1 LVISDYTTAM
11 MLDDIDLDEIQEEN
25 ARQLV
30 WRLLNLIEDLSADLR
45 DAQIENQGL
54 RDEVNRLKG
63 EQGKPNIK
71 ANRAKPARS
80 DYSSEKERRK
90 SRPRKKRNKKAAI
103 RIDREQVLKVE
114 PSSLP
119 ADAEFK
125 GYEDVVVQDVVFRT
139 DNVCFHKEKYHATS
153 TGKSYLAELPRGYEG
168 EFGPGIK
175 ALTLTLYFGAGISE
189 PKILELYADA
199 GVQISKGEVSQLLIK
214 GQEAFH
220 AEKEAVY
227 EAGLRSSPWQHI
239 DDTGTRVNGQNW
251 HCHIVCNPLYT
262 LYHTLSGKDRL
273 SVLDVLRQGRERVF
287 RLNEEALGYLTSLSL
302 PQAARQTLLAWCDE
316 QDLDEEVFLNRMD
329 THLPKLGR
337 LQRKAIIDAAAV
349 AAYHAEAGVPLVRL
363 LVCDDAPQFKWLTE
377 DIGLCWVHEGRH
389 YKKLTPAIALHRQ
402 QLVDF
407 VKQFWDF
414 YKQMLAYQRQPS
426 PQERCRLEAE
436 FDRLFSTVTGYA
448 ALDARIAKTRE
459 KKASLLM
466 ALQHPE
472 IPLHNNPAEW
482 EVRRRVR
489 KRDVSFGPRTAD
501 GVRAWDTFMSLAAT
515 TRKLGISFYQYIHDR
530 ISKANQIP
538 PLASLIE
545 TRANDLALGASWS
558 TA

>member
-1 LVISDYTTAM
+1 MAT
-11 MLDDIDLDEIQEEN
+11 MLDEIDLSDIQEEN

-30 WRLLNLIEDLSADLR
+30 VRLLNLIEALSADLR
-45 DAQIENQGL
+45 DARVEIQRL

-63 EQGKPNIK
+63 EQGKPHIK
-71 ANRAKPARS
+71 ANTSQPPRS
-80 DYSSEKERRK
+80 DHSSEKERRK
-90 SRPRKKRNKKAAI
+90 PRQRKKRSKKAAV

-114 PSSLP
+114 RSSLP

-125 GYEDVVVQDVVFRT
+125 GYEDVVVQDVVFGT
-139 DNVCFHKEKYHATS
+139 DNVCFHKEKYYAAS
-153 TGKSYLAELPRGYEG
+153 TGKTYLAELPRGYAG
-168 EFGPGIK
+168 QFGPGIK
-175 ALTLTLYFGAGISE
+175 ALTVTLYFGAGISE
-189 PKILELYADA
+189 PKIVELYAYA

-214 GQEAFH
+214 GQDAFH

-227 EAGLRSSPWQHI
+227 EAGLRSSPWQHT

-262 LYHTLSGKDRL
+262 TYHTLPGKDRL
-273 SVLDVLRQGRERVF
+273 SVLDVLRNGRERVF
-287 RLNEEALGYLTSLSL
+287 RLNDEALGYLKSLSL
-302 PQAARQTLLAWCDE
+302 PKAARQTLLAWCAE
-316 QDLDEEVFLNRMD
+316 QDLDEAVFLNRLD

-349 AAYHAEAGVPLVRL
+349 AAYHAEVGVPVVRL

-377 DIGLCWVHEGRH
+377 DMALCWVHEGRH

-402 QLVDF
+402 RVVDF
-407 VKQFWDF
+407 LKQFWDF
-414 YKQMLAYQRQPS
+414 YHQMLTYQHQPS

-436 FDRLFSTVTGYA
+436 FDQLFSRVTGYA

-459 KKASLLM
+459 KKVSLLM

-489 KRDVSFGPRTAD
+489 KRDVSFGPRTPD
-501 GVRAWDTFMSLAAT
+501 GVRAWDTFMSLVAT
-515 TRKLGISFYQYIHDR
+515 TRKLDISFYQYVHDR
-530 ISKANQIP
+530 ISRAYQIP
-538 PLASLIE
+538 PLASLIG
-545 TRANDLALGASWS
+545 TRAKELALGASWS
-558 TA
+558 IA

>member
-1 LVISDYTTAM
+1 M
-11 MLDDIDLDEIQEEN
+11 MLDEIDLSGIQEEST
-25 ARQLV
+25 RQLV
-30 WRLLNLIEDLSADLR
+30 VGLVNLIEALSADLR
-45 DAQIENQGL
+45 DAQAEIQRL

-63 EQGKPNIK
+63 EQGKPKIK
-71 ANRAKPARS
+71 ANTPKPARS
-80 DYSSEKERRK
+80 DYSSEKERHQR
-90 SRPRKKRNKKAAI
+90 RPRKKRSKKDI
-103 RIDREQVLKVE
+103 VRIDREQVLKVE
-114 PSSLP
+114 LASLP

-139 DNVCFHKEKYHATS
+139 DNVCFHKEKYYAAS
-153 TGKSYLAELPRGYEG
+153 TGKSYLAKLPRGYAG
-168 EFGPGIK
+168 QFGPGLK

-239 DDTGTRVNGQNW
+239 DDTSTRVNGQNW

-262 LYHTLSGKDRL
+262 IYHTLSGKDRL
-273 SVLDVLRQGRERVF
+273 SVLDVLRHGRERIF
-287 RLNEEALGYLTSLSL
+287 RLNAEALGYLTSLSL
-302 PQAARQTLLAWCDE
+302 PKAARQTLLAWCDE
-316 QDLDEEVFLNRMD
+316 QDLDEAAFLNRLK
-329 THLPKLGR
+329 THLPELGR

-349 AAYHAEAGVPLVRL
+349 AAYHAELGVPLVHL

-389 YKKLTPAIALHRQ
+389 YKKLTPAIGLHRQ
-402 QLVDF
+402 QVVDF
-407 VKQFWDF
+407 VRQFWVF
-414 YKQMLAYQRQPS
+414 YDQMLTYQRQPS
-426 PQERCRLEAE
+426 PQERWRLEAE
-436 FDRLFSTVTGYA
+436 FDRLFSSVTGYA

-459 KKASLLM
+459 KKVSLLM

-489 KRDVSFGPRTAD
+489 KRDVSFGPRTPD

-530 ISKANQIP
+530 ISRANQIP
-538 PLASLIE
+538 PLASQIQ
-545 TRANDLALGASWS
+545 TRAKELALGASWS
-558 TA
+558 IA

>member
-1 LVISDYTTAM
+1 M
-11 MLDDIDLDEIQEEN
+11 MLDDIDLDEIHEEN
-25 ARQLV
+25 VRQLV
-30 WRLLNLIEDLSADLR
+30 RRLLNLIEDLSADLR
-45 DAQIENQGL
+45 DAQIEIQQL

-63 EQGKPNIK
+63 EQGKPNVK
-71 ANRAKPARS
+71 ANRSKPARS
-80 DYSSEKERRK
+80 DYSSEKERRT
-90 SRPRKKRNKKAAI
+90 SRPRRKRSKKAAV

-114 PSSLP
+114 SSSLP

-139 DNVCFHKEKYHATS
+139 DNVCFHKEKYYAAS

-168 EFGPGIK
+168 TFGPGIK

-189 PKILELYADA
+189 PKILELYANA
-199 GVQISKGEVSQLLIK
+199 GVQISKGEVSRLLTK

-239 DDTGTRVNGQNW
+239 DDTGTRVNGENW
-251 HCHIVCNPLYT
+251 HCHIICNPLYT
-262 LYHTLSGKDRL
+262 IYHTLSGKDRL

-287 RLNEEALGYLTSLSL
+287 RLNDEALGYLASQSL
-302 PQAARQTLLAWCDE
+302 PQAARQTLLTWRAE
-316 QDLDEEVFLNRMD
+316 RDLDKETFMNRLK
-329 THLPKLGR
+329 THLPELGR
-337 LQRKAIIDAAAV
+337 LQRKAIMDAAGV
-349 AAYHAEAGVPLVRL
+349 AAYHAEVGVPLVRL

-377 DIGLCWVHEGRH
+377 DIALCWVHEGRH
-389 YKKLTPAIALHRQ
+389 YKKLRPAIALHRQ

-414 YKQMLAYQRQPS
+414 YKQMLAYQRQPN

-436 FDRLFSTVTGYA
+436 FDELFSTVTGYD

-489 KRDVSFGPRTAD
+489 KRDVSFGPRTTD

-545 TRANDLALGASWS
+545 TRASELALGASWS

>member
-1 LVISDYTTAM
+1 MAT
-11 MLDDIDLDEIQEEN
+11 MLDEIDLSDIQEEN

-30 WRLLNLIEDLSADLR
+30 VRLLNLIEALSADLR
-45 DAQIENQGL
+45 DAQVEIQRL

-63 EQGKPNIK
+63 EQGKPHIK
-71 ANRAKPARS
+71 ANTSQPPRS
-80 DYSSEKERRK
+80 DHSSEKERRK
-90 SRPRKKRNKKAAI
+90 PRQRKKRSKKAAV

-114 PSSLP
+114 RSSLP

-125 GYEDVVVQDVVFRT
+125 GYEDVVVQDVVFGT
-139 DNVCFHKEKYHATS
+139 DNVCFHKEKYYAAS
-153 TGKSYLAELPRGYEG
+153 TGKTYLAELPRGYAG
-168 EFGPGIK
+168 QFGPGIK
-175 ALTLTLYFGAGISE
+175 ALTVTLYFGAGISE
-189 PKILELYADA
+189 PKIVELYAYA

-214 GQEAFH
+214 GQDAFH

-227 EAGLRSSPWQHI
+227 EAGLRSSPWQHT

-262 LYHTLSGKDRL
+262 TYHTLPGKDRL
-273 SVLDVLRQGRERVF
+273 SVLDVLRNGRERVF
-287 RLNEEALGYLTSLSL
+287 RLNDEALGYLKSL
-302 PQAARQTLLAWCDE
+302 PLPKAARQTLLAWCAE
-316 QDLDEEVFLNRMD
+316 QDLDEAVFLNRLD

-349 AAYHAEAGVPLVRL
+349 AAYHAEVGVPVVRL

-377 DIGLCWVHEGRH
+377 DMALCWVHEGRH

-402 QLVDF
+402 RVVDF
-407 VKQFWDF
+407 LKQFWDF
-414 YKQMLAYQRQPS
+414 YDQMLTYQHQPS

-436 FDRLFSTVTGYA
+436 FDQLFSRVTGYA

-459 KKASLLM
+459 KKVSLLM

-489 KRDVSFGPRTAD
+489 KRDVSFGPRTPD
-501 GVRAWDTFMSLAAT
+501 GVRAWDTFMSLVAT
-515 TRKLGISFYQYIHDR
+515 TRKLDISFYQYVHDR
-530 ISKANQIP
+530 ISRAYQIP
-538 PLASLIE
+538 PLASLIG
-545 TRANDLALGASWS
+545 TRAKELALGASWS
-558 TA
+558 IA